1 MQDAVMEK
9 EELMK
14 AVNSLAR
21 ANNVLQMEQREYM
34 MLLKQEQSRS
44 AALMEKLEGK
54 RGTDKGES
62 GMSLVDEVDQLAQIL
77 HQQRQEEEQEE
88 GDSLGDELGAAEEA
102 TPPPPPIRTRDV
114 GVQCV
119 YIPVELMEDE
129 EEAEETGEE
138 KEVAVEEAPEVVEEV
153 EEVKELEEKAL
164 PVDDLEGEDPL
175 QPLADT
181 QEGCGHEE
189 ELESLRTCRTEL
201 EQQVETMKKDKRVF
215 VTTIKKLDSDCK
227 HISEELQQSKAKVQA
242 LELKISDDKAMEIG
256 VLEKV
261 LEIRERLSYVQ
272 KTINSKK
279 MKSVLQVCYVS
290 PRFFITLVWPSD
302 CGALSIRRVGSN
314 LHAG

>member
-1 MQDAVMEK
+1 MHDAVMEK
-9 EELMK
+9 DELMK

-21 ANNVLQMEQREYM
+21 ANHVLQTEQREYM

-77 HQQRQEEEQEE
+77 HQQREEEEQEE
-88 GDSLGDELGAAEEA
+88 GESLGDELGAVEEEA
-102 TPPPPPIRTRDV
+102 PPPPPIRTRDV

-119 YIPVELMEDE
+119 YIPIELMQEEE
-129 EEAEETGEE
+129 EEAPEEEE
-138 KEVAVEEAPEVVEEV
+138 VVVDEESTPEVVEEPTV
-153 EEVKELEEKAL
+153 SEEEPIVKGGAQEVITAV
-164 PVDDLEGEDPL
+164 P
-175 QPLADT
+175 
-181 QEGCGHEE
+181 EGCGHEE
-189 ELESLRTCRTEL
+189 ELERLQASCIDL

-227 HISEELQQSKAKVQA
+227 HISDELQQSKARVQA

-279 MKSVLQVCYVS
+279 MQSVLQVRS
-290 PRFFITLVWPSD
+290 MQSRFPPFIHSTAFPAPLP
-302 CGALSIRRVGSN
+302 LSSNRV
-314 LHAG
+314 